1 MRLLMLQPTTAC
13 RSRHLGCRPTKGILW
28 LASACRIAAWLYG
41 MQVAWPPSSPS
52 PPPPSTPT
60 SRLGLVNHLQP
71 AWEGNQIWLQ
81 RRNPVVYWNKSSH
94 GACCNGETGVTPS
107 GAGRRRLDSASVTL
121 YWSQYAGD
129 TKWTL
134 MTMHRWNSTCDTK
147 WHSSASDQGLITR
160 LFTHS
165 RDTNFDGSNATSDFC
180 FTLDVWYLSKKHCLI
195 TSWSLLDTLHWWNG
209 RSLQCCFYWIV
220 FNVGMT

>member
-1 MRLLMLQPTTAC
+1 MRPLHCWWTLT
-13 RSRHLGCRPTKGILW
+13 TKGILW
-28 LASACRIAAWLYG
+28 RSARRIAALYG
-41 MQVAWPPSSPS
+41 PQVGPHNHA
-52 PPPPSTPT
+52 PT
-60 SRLGLVNHLQP
+60 SRLRLVNHLQEE
-71 AWEGNQIWLQ
+71 AQREIWFGWE
-81 RRNPVVYWNKSSH
+81 RNPAVYWNKSSH

-134 MTMHRWNSTCDTK
+134 MTIHRWNSTYDTK

-160 LFTHS
+160 NCSLIQEIQYLMEVMLRLISVSPFQ
-165 RDTNFDGSNATSDFC
+165 GPWC
-180 FTLDVWYLSKKHCLI
+180 LLLSKKHCLI